1 MAEVGRVYVSSVS
14 YSLPHVNETSDLDLT
29 RTTGVGVTFPLLE
42 NTTGLYDRNNKPLYQ
57 ITINFNS
64 AGVDSLSSIIVNSD
78 SNVNQFSVEFFVP
91 TNPNEPVKNSSDLPL
106 TYTSSII
113 NSQVSIV
120 NFGEDV
126 PSPLIGVRISVLS
139 TTNNQ

>member
-57 ITINFNS
+57 ITINC
-64 AGVDSLSSIIVNSD
+64 D